1 MYSLLVFLFIG
12 CSGGSKDR
20 VESGED
26 TSDAWGALPAQPNVL
41 FVLTD
46 TMRADHLSPYGY
58 HRDTTPWFNAF
69 AEESVLF
76 EQANSQ
82 NAWTPPSVSS
92 IFTGFTA
99 RAHGVTS
106 LHDGANDGSNMLL
119 DGYSTLAELFQEA
132 GYRTGAMVKS
142 PVPQEATGFG
152 QGFDSLVTVEG
163 MVDHGT
169 SGAELLASA
178 VSWLDTAALGDEA
191 FFLYLHF
198 MEPHTPYIAP
208 TPYRDLFDEGWDSD
222 LTGTHA
228 ELTAIRAGNTV
239 ATDDDREHL
248 IALYDGELAYWDH
261 QVSTLVSHVES
272 LGLLEETIVVFV
284 GDHGEQFGEHGDWL
298 HGALYQENIHV
309 PMVLR
314 IPGLSGRRVSG
325 QVQVM
330 DITPTLAGLCGLSTV
345 DNWQA
350 RDLRP
355 SILKGQVEGGRAFS
369 QYGTERALVNQDRM
383 KLLFEDGAA
392 KLFDLKTDPNEL
404 SDLAGRSEYEKVL
417 NQLQAEIDDIFQV
430 SEEIRS
436 EFDN

>member
-1 MYSLLVFLFIG
+1 MVLPYVLTLFIG
-12 CSGGSKDR
+12 CSGGAK
-20 VESGED
+20 ESDEAGD
-26 TSDAWGALPAQPNVL
+26 TSLGWGDLPAQPNVL

-58 HRDTTPWFNAF
+58 HRDTTPWFKEF
-69 AEESVLF
+69 SEEAVLF

-92 IFTGFTA
+92 IFTGLTA
-99 RAHGVTS
+99 RAHGVTT
-106 LHDGANDGSNMLL
+106 LHDAANEGSNLLL

-142 PVPQEATGFG
+142 PVPREETGFG
-152 QGFDSLVTVEG
+152 QGFDSFVTVEG
-163 MVDHGT
+163 LVDYDT
-169 SGAELLASA
+169 SGEELVASA
-178 VSWLDTAALGDEA
+178 ISWLDTVALGSES

-198 MEPHTPYIAP
+198 MEPHTAYIAP
-208 TPYRDLFDEGWDSD
+208 IPYRDLFDEGWDSE

-228 ELTAIRAGNTV
+228 EVSDIRAGKIV
-239 ATDDDREHL
+239 ATADDREHL

-272 LGLLEETIVVFV
+272 LGILEETIVVFV
-284 GDHGEQFGEHGDWL
+284 GDHGEQFNEHGDWL

-314 IPGLSGRRVSG
+314 IPGLSGRRIAG

-345 DNWQA
+345 DVWQA

-355 SILKGQVEGGRAFS
+355 SILQGEVQNGAAFS
-369 QYGTERALVNQDRM
+369 QYGTERALVNHEGM

-392 KLFDLKTDPNEL
+392 KLFDLKADPMEL
-404 SDLAGRSEYEKVL
+404 ANLADQSEYAEVL
-417 NQLQAEIDDIFQV
+417 SQLQSEIDDIFQV
-430 SEEIRS
+430 SEGIRNS
-436 EFDN
+436 IEP

>member
-1 MYSLLVFLFIG
+1 MFLVG
-12 CSGGSKDR
+12 CSGGTKDL
-20 VESGED
+20 VESGAD
-26 TSDAWGALPAQPNVL
+26 TSDAWSALPSQPNVL

-46 TMRADHLSPYGY
+46 TMRADRLSAYGY
-58 HRDTTPWFNAF
+58 YRDTTPWFKKF

-99 RAHGVTS
+99 RAHGVTA
-106 LHDGANDGSNMLL
+106 LHDGANDGSNVLL
-119 DGYSTLAELFQEA
+119 DGYSTLAELFQAA

-152 QGFDSLVTVEG
+152 QGFDSFVTVEG

-169 SGAELLASA
+169 SGEELVASA
-178 VSWLDTAALGDEA
+178 VSWLDDAALGDEA

-208 TPYRDLFDEGWDSD
+208 LPYRDLFDEGWDSD

-228 ELTAIRAGNTV
+228 ELTDIRAGNTV

-248 IALYDGELAYWDH
+248 IALYDGELAYWDS

-272 LGLLEETIVVFV
+272 LGLLDETIVVFV

-345 DNWQA
+345 DKWQA

-355 SILKGQVEGGRAFS
+355 SILKGQAEGGRAFS
-369 QYGTERALVNQDRM
+369 QYGTERSLVNQDRM

-404 SDLAGRSEYEKVL
+404 SDLAGRSEYAQVL
-417 NQLQAEIDDIFQV
+417 KQLQAEIDDIFQV
-430 SEEIRS
+430 SQEIRN